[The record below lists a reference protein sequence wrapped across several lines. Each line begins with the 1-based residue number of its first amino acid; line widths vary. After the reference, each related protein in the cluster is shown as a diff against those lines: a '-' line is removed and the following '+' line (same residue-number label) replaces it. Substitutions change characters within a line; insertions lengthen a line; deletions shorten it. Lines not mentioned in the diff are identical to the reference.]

1 MILHVSKST
10 PRIPKFFLTNPPIYA
25 TIKRVIRGRHPS
37 EKTEITAYA
46 KSNTKG
52 ATPIEKNVIVVDEQ
66 GNEYEATYPKRAK
79 GLVKNGRA
87 RFVAENKICL
97 ACPPNENLEDK
108 NMSEN
113 MNNIAAEATAEIKNT
128 EITAEYALAQI
139 EKILAD
145 TQHIY
150 EALYAL
156 RDVQSKGPGDLGAQ
170 GVAQGIA
177 DVIRCRETT
186 NQQLIAFYQNMYE
199 DLKKEKATAEI
210 DPSVRQQFLDFVLA
224 TTTTASPA
232 NELPDFSEIWN
243 TVFLGK

>member
-1 MILHVSKST
+1 MVNWM
-10 PRIPKFFLTNPPIYA
+10 RE
-25 TIKRVIRGRHPS
+25 RGRHPS
-37 EKTEITAYA
+37 EKTESRIC
-46 KSNTKG
+46 KFNTKG

-66 GNEYEATYPKRAK
+66 GKEYEATYPKRAK

-97 ACPPNENLEDK
+97 ACPPNENLEDN

-113 MNNIAAEATAEIKNT
+113 NKTIEKAEEIKSAT

-150 EALYAL
+150 EALNAL
-156 RDVQSKGPGDLGAQ
+156 KDVHSAGPEDIGAQ
-170 GVAQGIA
+170 SAAQGMA
-177 DVIRCRETT
+177 DVVRYRETT

-210 DPSVRQQFLDFVLA
+210 DPSVRQQFLDFVMA

>member
-1 MILHVSKST
+1 M
-10 PRIPKFFLTNPPIYA
+10 
-25 TIKRVIRGRHPS
+25 KRP
-37 EKTEITAYA
+37 T
-46 KSNTKG
+46 
-52 ATPIEKNVIVVDEQ
+52 
-66 GNEYEATYPKRAK
+66 PKRAK

-177 DVIRCRETT
+177 DVVRCRETT

-210 DPSVRQQFLDFVLA
+210 DPSVRQQFMDFVMA

-232 NELPDFSEIWN
+232 SELPDFSEIWN

>member
-1 MILHVSKST
+1 MSGDGTHQKKRSHI
-10 PRIPKFFLTNPPIYA
+10 ICKF
-25 TIKRVIRGRHPS
+25 
-37 EKTEITAYA
+37 
-46 KSNTKG
+46 NTKG

-108 NMSEN
+108 DMSEN
-113 MNNIAAEATAEIKNT
+113 TTTIENAQETKSI
-128 EITAEYALAQI
+128 EITVEYALAQI

-145 TQHIY
+145 TQHIQ

-156 RDVQSKGPGDLGAQ
+156 RDVQSKGPGDVGAQ
-170 GVAQGIA
+170 GTAMSIA
-177 DVIRCRETT
+177 NVVKYREET
-186 NQQLIAFYQNMYE
+186 NQQLLAFYREMYNE
-199 DLKKEKATAEI
+199 LKIEKANTEV
-210 DPSVRQQFLDFVLA
+210 DPAVRQQFLDFVMA
-224 TTTTASPA
+224 TTTNASPA

>member
-1 MILHVSKST
+1 MFVQYLHPIFLDKITHICYNKNVNGDGTHQKKRSH
-10 PRIPKFFLTNPPIYA
+10 IICKF
-25 TIKRVIRGRHPS
+25 
-37 EKTEITAYA
+37 
-46 KSNTKG
+46 NTKG

-97 ACPPNENLEDK
+97 ACPPNQYLEDK

-113 MNNIAAEATAEIKNT
+113 MNNIAAEASVEIKNI

-150 EALYAL
+150 EALDAL
-156 RDVQSKGPGDLGAQ
+156 KDVHSAGPEDIGAQ
-170 GVAQGIA
+170 SAAQGMA
-177 DVIRCRETT
+177 DVVRCRETT

-199 DLKKEKATAEI
+199 DLKKEKVNVEV
-210 DPSVRQQFLDFVLA
+210 DPAVRQQFLDFVVA
-224 TTTTASPA
+224 TTSAASPA
-232 NELPDFSEIWN
+232 VGLPDFAEIWN